1 MREPLR
7 EPAVREARGPAARPR
22 RRLPAGLRVGGV
34 LVLLVIGVAVV
45 SLIWLPYNP
54 DAADFVFRL
63 KPPTAGHPLGTDHF
77 GRDLLARMMA
87 GARNALWV
95 GLIAVGIGLT
105 LGMLLGTLAGY
116 AGGWVDRTVM
126 PLLEALYAFPA
137 VLLALLLAT
146 AWRPGA
152 TSSMVAVGLAV
163 VPIFARLA
171 RAGVLTARAQPYT
184 EAARALGASGGRV
197 LLRHI
202 VPNILGPL
210 IIQASLAM
218 AAAVLIEAALSYLGL
233 GTQPPTASWGRMLR
247 EAQSFMFLSP
257 YPAMWPGLGIAVT
270 VLGFNLLGDGL
281 RDWTDP
287 RRQSLGWPR

>member
-1 MREPLR
+1 M
-7 EPAVREARGPAARPR
+7 GR
-22 RRLPAGLRVGGV
+22 RWRLPAGLRVGG
-34 LVLLVIGVAVV
+34 LLVVVVVVTALV
-45 SLIWLPYNP
+45 SLAWMPHDP
-54 DAADFVFRL
+54 DAADFLERL
-63 KPPTAGHPLGTDHF
+63 APPSRGHVLGTDHF
-77 GRDLLARMMA
+77 GRDLGARMMA

-95 GLIAVGIGLT
+95 GLVAVGIGLVAGAG
-105 LGMLLGTLAGY
+105 LGVVAGY
-116 AGGWVDRTVM
+116 AGGWIDRALMT
-126 PLLEALYAFPA
+126 LLEALYAFPA

-152 TSSMVAVGLAV
+152 TSSMTAVGLAA

-171 RAGVLTARAQPYT
+171 RAGVLTAKAQPYT
-184 EAARALGASGGRV
+184 EAARALGASGARV

-202 VPNILGPL
+202 VPNVWGPI

-257 YPAMWPGLGIAVT
+257 YPALWPGLGIAAT

-287 RRQSLGWPR
+287 RRRGRV

>member
-1 MREPLR
+1 MRK
-7 EPAVREARGPAARPR
+7 RP
-22 RRLPAGLRVGGV
+22 RLPAGLRVGG
-34 LVLLVIGVAVV
+34 LLVVVVVGTALV
-45 SLIWLPYNP
+45 SLAWMPHDP
-54 DAADFVFRL
+54 DAADFLARL
-63 KPPTAGHPLGTDHF
+63 APPSRGHVLGTDHF
-77 GRDLLARMMA
+77 GRDLAARMMA

-95 GLIAVGIGLT
+95 GLVAVGIGLA
-105 LGMLLGTLAGY
+105 LGAAFGVVAGY
-116 AGGWVDRTVM
+116 AGGWIDRTLM
-126 PLLEALYAFPA
+126 TLLEALYAFPA

-152 TSSMVAVGLAV
+152 TSSMTAVGLAA

-171 RAGVLTARAQPYT
+171 RAGVLAAKAQPYT
-184 EAARALGASGGRV
+184 EAARALGASGARV

-202 VPNILGPL
+202 VPNVWGPI

-218 AAAVLIEAALSYLGL
+218 AAAVLVEAALSYLGL

-257 YPAMWPGLGIAVT
+257 YPALWPGVGIAAT

-281 RDWTDP
+281 RDWADP
-287 RRQSLGWPR
+287 RRRGRI

>member
-1 MREPLR
+1 MRDAHR
-7 EPAVREARGPAARPR
+7 TSARAGW
-22 RRLPAGLRVGGV
+22 RLPVGLRVGGA
-34 LVLLVIGVAVV
+34 LVLAVIGVAVV
-45 SLIWLPYNP
+45 GLVWLPQHP
-54 DAADFVFRL
+54 DAADFLQRL
-63 KPPTAGHPLGTDHF
+63 APPSPQHPLGTDHF
-77 GRDLLARMMA
+77 GRDLLARTMA

-95 GLIAVGIGLT
+95 GMVAVGIGLT
-105 LGMLLGTLAGY
+105 LGVVLGILAGY
-116 AGGWVDRTVM
+116 FGGWMDRALMT
-126 PLLEALYAFPA
+126 LLEALYAFPA
-137 VLLALLLAT
+137 VLLALLLSA

-152 TSSMVAVGLAV
+152 TSSMAAVGLATI
-163 VPIFARLA
+163 PIFARLA
-171 RAGVLTARAQPYT
+171 RAGVLAARAQPYA
-184 EAARALGASGGRV
+184 EAARALGASDARV

-202 VPNILGPL
+202 LPNITGPL

-257 YPAMWPGLGIAVT
+257 YPALWPGLGIAVT

-287 RRQSLGWPR
+287 RRKSLRPAR

>member
-1 MREPLR
+1 
-7 EPAVREARGPAARPR
+7 
-22 RRLPAGLRVGGV
+22 LRVGGV
-34 LVLLVIGVAVV
+34 LVLFVLGVAIF
-45 SLIWLPYNP
+45 SLLWLPYNP
-54 DAADFVFRL
+54 DAADFLQRL
-63 KPPTAGHPLGTDHF
+63 APPTAAHPFGTDHF

-95 GLIAVGIGLT
+95 GLVAVGIGLT
-105 LGMLLGTLAGY
+105 LGMVLGTLAGY
-116 AGGWVDRTVM
+116 AGGWIDRTIM
-126 PLLEALYAFPA
+126 TLLEALYAFPA

-171 RAGVLTARAQPYT
+171 RAGVLTARVQPYA
-184 EAARALGASGGRV
+184 EAARALGASHSRV
-197 LLRHI
+197 LVRHI
-202 VPNILGPL
+202 VPNIMGPI
-210 IIQASLAM
+210 IIQATLAM

-247 EAQSFMFLSP
+247 EAQSFLFLSL
-257 YPAMWPGLGIAVT
+257 YPALWPGLGIAAT

-287 RRQSLGWPR
+287 RRRSRQ

>member
-1 MREPLR
+1 MLEQPVLEASIHAARV
-7 EPAVREARGPAARPR
+7 PAQRPR
-22 RRLPAGLRVGGV
+22 RRLPLALRVGGV

-45 SLIWLPYNP
+45 SLIWLPFNP
-54 DAADFVFRL
+54 DAADFLQRL
-63 KPPTAGHPLGTDHF
+63 ASPTAHHPLGTDHF

-95 GLIAVGIGLT
+95 GLVAVGIGLT
-105 LGMLLGTLAGY
+105 LGMVLGTLAGF

-171 RAGVLTARAQPYT
+171 RAGVLTARSQPYT
-184 EAARALGASGGRV
+184 EAARALGASGARV

-202 VPNILGPL
+202 LPNILGPL

-247 EAQSFMFLSP
+247 EAQSFMFFSP
-257 YPAMWPGLGIAVT
+257 YPALWPGLGIAVT

-281 RDWTDP
+281 RDWADP
-287 RRQSLGWPR
+287 RRQSLR